1 MKVEE
6 SIIIDRSPEDVFA
19 FLSARKND
27 PVWMAAVVESEWL
40 EPTTQEA
47 DAPIGVSR
55 RGRMVMKNM
64 GRRLEYVDEVT
75 DYEPGRRI
83 AHRTVE
89 GPIQL
94 NTACL
99 TESEGDGCRAT
110 VVGETGN
117 LIGGPFGK
125 LANPIVVGI
134 VRRGFRADLAK
145 LKDILEA
152 DQAKRVPSDHHTPR
166 PSAIV

>member
-19 FLSARKND
+19 FLAVRKND

-40 EPTTQEA
+40 EPAAPDT
-47 DAPIGVSR
+47 DASVGIGR

-99 TESEGDGCRAT
+99 TEPAGDGCRASVIAET
-110 VVGETGN
+110 DSFVGGA
-117 LIGGPFGK
+117 LGK
-125 LANPIVVGI
+125 VANPIVARI
-134 VRRGFRADLAK
+134 VRRGFKADLAE
-145 LKDILEA
+145 LKHLLEA
-152 DQAKRVPSDHHTPR
+152 ETRQKG
-166 PSAIV
+166 

>member
-6 SIIIDRSPEDVFA
+6 SIIINRSPEDVFE
-19 FLSARKND
+19 FLAARKND

-40 EPTTQEA
+40 EPAIQDTG
-47 DAPIGVSR
+47 APIGIGR

-64 GRRLEYVDEVT
+64 GRRLEHVDEVT
-75 DYEPGRRI
+75 DYEPGRRV

-99 TESEGDGCRAT
+99 TEPVGDGCRAT
-110 VVGETGN
+110 VVAETN
-117 LIGGPFGK
+117 TFVSGPLRK
-125 LANPIVVGI
+125 LANPIVARIVG
-134 VRRGFRADLAK
+134 RGFRADLAK

-152 DQAKRVPSDHHTPR
+152 DQAKRVTRDL
-166 PSAIV
+166 

>member
-6 SIIIDRSPEDVFA
+6 SIVIDRSPEDVFA
-19 FLSARKND
+19 FLAARRND
-27 PVWMAAVVESEWL
+27 SVWMAAVVESEWL
-40 EPTTQEA
+40 EPIRDA
-47 DAPIGVSR
+47 DVSIRVGR

-64 GRRLEYVDEVT
+64 GRRLEFVDEVT

-99 TESEGDGCRAT
+99 TEPAGAGCRAT
-110 VVGETGN
+110 VVGETDN
-117 LIGGPFGK
+117 FLGGLFGK
-125 LANPIVVGI
+125 LANPMVARLVH
-134 VRRGFRADLAK
+134 RGFRADLAK
-145 LKDILEA
+145 LKNILEA
-152 DQAKRVPSDHHTPR
+152 ETR
-166 PSAIV
+166 PDG

>member
-6 SIIIDRSPEDVFA
+6 SIIINRSPEEVFA
-19 FLSARKND
+19 FLSVREND
-27 PVWMAAVVESEWL
+27 AVWMAAVVESEWL
-40 EPTTQEA
+40 EPPALDTEA
-47 DAPIGVSR
+47 AMRVGR

-99 TESEGDGCRAT
+99 TEPVGDDCRAT
-110 VVGETGN
+110 VVGETDN
-117 LIGGPFGK
+117 FIGGPFGK
-125 LANPIVVGI
+125 VANPIVARLVG
-134 VRRGFRADLAK
+134 RGFRVDLAK
-145 LKDILEA
+145 LKAILEA
-152 DQAKRVPSDHHTPR
+152 ETR
-166 PSAIV
+166 PNGDE

>member
-19 FLSARKND
+19 FLAVRKND
-27 PVWMAAVVESEWL
+27 PVWTAAVVESEWL
-40 EPTTQEA
+40 VPTAQNT
-47 DAPIGVSR
+47 DPPIALGR
-55 RGRMVMKNM
+55 RGRMMMKNM

-94 NTACL
+94 KTACL
-99 TESEGDGCRAT
+99 TDPAGDRCRAT
-110 VVGETGN
+110 VVAETDN
-117 LIGGPFGK
+117 FVGGPFGK
-125 LANPIVVGI
+125 VANPIVARIVG
-134 VRRGFRADLAK
+134 RGFRSDLTK
-145 LKDILEA
+145 LKGILEA
-152 DQAKRVPSDHHTPR
+152 EIGPASNE
-166 PSAIV
+166 

>member
-6 SIIIDRSPEDVFA
+6 SIIINRSTEDVFA
-19 FLSARKND
+19 FLAVRKND
-27 PVWMAAVVESEWL
+27 PVWMASVVESEWL
-40 EPTTQEA
+40 EPAGT
-47 DAPIGVSR
+47 DARAPMRVGR

-89 GPIQL
+89 GPMQL

-99 TESEGDGCRAT
+99 TEPAGGGCRAS
-110 VVGETGN
+110 VVAETDSFV
-117 LIGGPFGK
+117 GGPLGK
-125 LANPIVVGI
+125 LANPIVARI
-134 VRRGFRADLAK
+134 VCRGFRADLAR
-145 LKDILEA
+145 LKDLLEA
-152 DQAKRVPSDHHTPR
+152 ETR
-166 PSAIV
+166 PNG

>member
-6 SIIIDRSPEDVFA
+6 SIIISRSPEDVFT
-19 FLSARKND
+19 FLAVRNND
-27 PVWMAAVVESEWL
+27 AVWMAAVVESEWL
-40 EPTTQEA
+40 EPGPGETDTRIS
-47 DAPIGVSR
+47 IGR

-64 GRRLEYVDEVT
+64 GRRLEFVDEVT

-99 TESEGDGCRAT
+99 TEPAGEGCCAT
-110 VVGETGN
+110 VVGETDRF
-117 LIGGPFGK
+117 IGGPFGR
-125 LANPIVVGI
+125 LANPIVTRL
-134 VRRGFRADLAK
+134 VRRGFRADLIK
-145 LKDILEA
+145 LKALLEGGK
-152 DQAKRVPSDHHTPR
+152 QASE
-166 PSAIV
+166 

>member
-6 SIIIDRSPEDVFA
+6 SIIINRSAEDVFA
-19 FLSARKND
+19 FLADREHDS
-27 PVWMAAVVESEWL
+27 VWMSSVVESEWL
-40 EPTTQEA
+40 KADAGDTDSPTTV
-47 DAPIGVSR
+47 GR
-55 RGRMVMKNM
+55 RGRMIMKNM

-89 GPIQL
+89 GPIDL

-99 TESEGDGCRAT
+99 TEPVGDACRTT
-110 VVGETGN
+110 VVGETDN
-117 LIGGPFGK
+117 FIGGPFGK
-125 LANPIVVGI
+125 VANPIVARL

-152 DQAKRVPSDHHTPR
+152 DQAKRVTSDP
-166 PSAIV
+166 

>member
-6 SIIIDRSPEDVFA
+6 SIIINRSPEDVFA
-19 FLSARKND
+19 FLAARKND

-40 EPTTQEA
+40 EPAARDTN
-47 DAPIGVSR
+47 APMGIGR

-64 GRRLEYVDEVT
+64 GRRLEYIDEVT

-94 NTACL
+94 DTACL
-99 TESEGDGCRAT
+99 TEPAGDGCRAT
-110 VVGETGN
+110 VVAETDSFV
-117 LIGGPFGK
+117 GGPLGK
-125 LANPIVVGI
+125 LANPIVARIVG
-134 VRRGFRADLAK
+134 RGFRADLAK
-145 LKDILEA
+145 LKDVLEA
-152 DQAKRVPSDHHTPR
+152 DQAKLVTSGP
-166 PSAIV
+166 

>member
-6 SIIIDRSPEDVFA
+6 SIFISRSPEDVFA
-19 FLSARKND
+19 FLVVRKND

-40 EPTTQEA
+40 EPPAGDTDTQIS
-47 DAPIGVSR
+47 IGR

-64 GRRLEYVDEVT
+64 GRRLEFVDEVA

-94 NTACL
+94 DTACL
-99 TESEGDGCRAT
+99 AEPAADGCRAT
-110 VVGETGN
+110 VLGETDN

-125 LANPIVVGI
+125 LANPIAARL
-134 VRRGFRADLAK
+134 VRRGFKTDLAR
-145 LKDILEA
+145 LKNLLEA
-152 DQAKRVPSDHHTPR
+152 EVRDGDE
-166 PSAIV
+166 

>member
-1 MKVEE
+1 MKIEE
-6 SIIIDRSPEDVFA
+6 SIIINRSPEDVFA
-19 FLSARKND
+19 FLAVRKND

-40 EPTTQEA
+40 NPVARDT
-47 DAPIGVSR
+47 DAPMGVGR

-64 GRRLEYVDEVT
+64 GRRQEYVDEVT

-99 TESEGDGCRAT
+99 TEPAGDGCRAT
-110 VVGETGN
+110 VVGETDN
-117 LIGGPFGK
+117 FIGGPFGK
-125 LANPIVVGI
+125 LANPIVARLVS
-134 VRRGFRADLAK
+134 RGFRADLVK

-152 DQAKRVPSDHHTPR
+152 ETR
-166 PSAIV
+166 PNR

>member
-6 SIIIDRSPEDVFA
+6 SIIIGRSPEDVFA
-19 FLSARKND
+19 FLAVRKND

-40 EPTTQEA
+40 EPSAGDTDTQIS
-47 DAPIGVSR
+47 IGR

-64 GRRLEYVDEVT
+64 GRRLEFVDEVT

-99 TESEGDGCRAT
+99 AEPAGDRCRAT
-110 VVGETGN
+110 VVGETDN
-117 LIGGPFGK
+117 LIGGPFGR
-125 LANPIVVGI
+125 LANPIVTRL

-145 LKDILEA
+145 LKNLLEA
-152 DQAKRVPSDHHTPR
+152 ETRPTVMSDL
-166 PSAIV
+166 

>member
-1 MKVEE
+1 MKGTTVKVEE
-6 SIIIDRSPEDVFA
+6 SIIISRSPADVFA
-19 FLSARKND
+19 FLAARKND

-40 EPTTQEA
+40 EPPAGDTDTQIS
-47 DAPIGVSR
+47 IGR

-64 GRRLEYVDEVT
+64 GRRLEFVDEVT
-75 DYEPGRRI
+75 DYERGRRI

-99 TESEGDGCRAT
+99 TEPVGGECRAT
-110 VVGETGN
+110 VVGETADN
-117 LIGGPFGK
+117 LVGGPFGK
-125 LANPIVVGI
+125 LATPIAARL

-145 LKDILEA
+145 LKKLLEA
-152 DQAKRVPSDHHTPR
+152 ETGPTVMSDR
-166 PSAIV
+166 

>member
-6 SIIIDRSPEDVFA
+6 SIIINRSPEDVFA
-19 FLSARKND
+19 FLTARKND

-40 EPTTQEA
+40 EPAARDT
-47 DAPIGVSR
+47 DASIGIGR
-55 RGRMVMKNM
+55 RGRMVMRNM

-94 NTACL
+94 TTACL
-99 TESEGDGCRAT
+99 TEPVGDGCRAT
-110 VVGETGN
+110 VVAETDSFVD
-117 LIGGPFGK
+117 GPLGK
-125 LANPIVVGI
+125 LANPIVGRI
-134 VRRGFRADLAK
+134 LSRGFRADLAT
-145 LKDILEA
+145 LKDLLEA
-152 DQAKRVPSDHHTPR
+152 DRANRATRRRSTN
-166 PSAIV
+166 

>member
-6 SIIIDRSPEDVFA
+6 SIIISRSPEDVFA
-19 FLSARKND
+19 FLAVRKND

-40 EPTTQEA
+40 EPPAGDTDTQIS
-47 DAPIGVSR
+47 IGR

-64 GRRLEYVDEVT
+64 GRRLEFVDEVT

-99 TESEGDGCRAT
+99 TEPVGDGCRAT
-110 VVGETGN
+110 VVGETSN

-125 LANPIVVGI
+125 LASPIAARLVG
-134 VRRGFRADLAK
+134 RGFRADLAK
-145 LKDILEA
+145 LKNLLEA
-152 DQAKRVPSDHHTPR
+152 ETRPTVTSDL
-166 PSAIV
+166 

>member
-6 SIIIDRSPEDVFA
+6 SIIINRSPEDVFA
-19 FLSARKND
+19 FLADRKND
-27 PVWMAAVVESEWL
+27 PVWMAGVVESEWL
-40 EPTTQEA
+40 EPAARDT
-47 DAPIGVSR
+47 DAPMGVGR

-64 GRRLEYVDEVT
+64 GRCLEYIDEVT

-99 TESEGDGCRAT
+99 TEPAGGGCRAT
-110 VVGETGN
+110 VVAETDSFV
-117 LIGGPFGK
+117 GGPLRK
-125 LANPIVVGI
+125 VANPIVARI
-134 VRRGFRADLAK
+134 VRRGFRADLAE
-145 LKDILEA
+145 LKHLLEA
-152 DQAKRVPSDHHTPR
+152 EPSQTGQE
-166 PSAIV
+166 